1 MIHTELLNMNS
12 LESGVVFS
20 MYISKRNAT
29 YIVEEIS
36 KIIGEKIN
44 MMNAD
49 GIIIASSDINRI
61 GTFHAA
67 AKELIDHKLQEVIVK
82 NESEYEGALPGLNL
96 AINFQDEIVGVIG
109 VTGPYDEVAKYGQI
123 LKKMTEILLLDQ
135 YYKEQKD
142 IDKRIR
148 ERYLDEW
155 MFGEAKNITPMF
167 VQQGNALQIDITL
180 PRRIMA
186 VSFLTGEVQNE
197 DAQRMIDDA
206 EKMIMG
212 MMREDSNRHFLKSGV
227 ELLCAIPECS
237 DHEMIK
243 LAQHMKKDIES
254 KHPIKFFC
262 GIDAGSEGYTLIHS
276 SVIKAIKALKTSLR
290 SPQKSIRLYASVS
303 MEIFQSELTD
313 SIKREY
319 IFRIFKDCT
328 LEEINQWIGL
338 LNIFYEEEGSIA
350 ATANRM
356 FIHKNTLQYKL
367 NKIKERTGY
376 DPRSIRYSSLFYN
389 AIHFYQDVR
398 DKMFY

>member
-1 MIHTELLNMNS
+1 MD
-12 LESGVVFS
+12 
-20 MYISKRNAT
+20 ISKRNAT
-29 YIVEEIS
+29 YIVQEIS

-49 GIIIASSDINRI
+49 GVIIASSDANRI

-67 AKELIDHKLQEVIVK
+67 AKELIDRKLQEVIVK
-82 NESEYEGALPGLNL
+82 SESEYEGARPGLNL
-96 AINFQDEIVGVIG
+96 AINFQEEIVGVIG
-109 VTGPYDEVAKYGQI
+109 VTGPYHEVAKYGQI
-123 LKKMTEILLLDQ
+123 IKKMTEILLLDQ

-155 MFGEAKNITPMF
+155 MFGEAKNITPLF
-167 VQQGNALQIDITL
+167 VQQGKALQIDITL

-186 VSFLTGEVQNE
+186 ISFLTEDEQNE
-197 DAQRMIDDA
+197 KVQRMIDDA
-206 EKMIMG
+206 EKMIIDLV
-212 MMREDSNRHFLKSGV
+212 REDKNSCFLKSGM
-227 ELLCAIPECS
+227 ELLCAIPDCQDS
-237 DHEMIK
+237 DMIK
-243 LAQHMKKDIES
+243 LAGHMKKDVEA
-254 KHPIKFFC
+254 KHPIKFCC
-262 GIDAGSEGYTLIHS
+262 GIDASSEGYTLIHN

-290 SPQKSIRLYASVS
+290 SPQKGIRLYTSIS
-303 MEIFQSELTD
+303 MEIFQSELTG

-328 LEEINQWIGL
+328 LEEIDQWMGL
-338 LNIFYEEEGSIA
+338 LNIFYEEEGSIT

-398 DKMFY
+398 DKMIY

>member
-1 MIHTELLNMNS
+1 
-12 LESGVVFS
+12 

-29 YIVEEIS
+29 YIVQEIS

-49 GIIIASSDINRI
+49 GIIIASSDANRI

-67 AKELIDHKLQEVIVK
+67 AKELIDKKLQEIIVK
-82 NESEYEGALPGLNL
+82 SESEYEGARPGLNL
-96 AINFQDEIVGVIG
+96 AINFQDEIAGVIG
-109 VTGPYDEVAKYGQI
+109 VTGPYHEVEKYGQI
-123 LKKMTEILLLDQ
+123 IKKMTEILLLDQ

-142 IDKRIR
+142 IDKRIK

-155 MFGEAKNITPMF
+155 MFGEPKNITPVF
-167 VQQGNALQIDITL
+167 IQQGKAMQIDITI
-180 PRRIMA
+180 PRRILA
-186 VSFLTGEVQNE
+186 ISFLSEEIQNE
-197 DAQRMIDDA
+197 KAQRMIDDA
-206 EKMIMG
+206 EKIVVSVIL
-212 MMREDSNRHFLKSGV
+212 EDKNNYLLKNGV
-227 ELLCAIPECS
+227 ELLCAVS
-237 DHEMIK
+237 DCADYEMK
-243 LAQHMKKDIES
+243 RLAEHMKKEIES

-262 GIDAGSEGYTLIHS
+262 GIDAGSEGFAMIHS
-276 SVIKAIKALKTSLR
+276 CVIKASKALKTSLR
-290 SPQKSIRLYASVS
+290 SPQKSIRLYSSIS
-303 MEIFQSELTD
+303 MEIFQSELTS

-319 IFRIFKDCT
+319 IFRIFRDCT

-338 LNIFYEEEGSIA
+338 LNIFYEEEGSIT

-398 DKMFY
+398 DKMIY

>member
-1 MIHTELLNMNS
+1 MQ
-12 LESGVVFS
+12 
-20 MYISKRNAT
+20 ISKRNAT
-29 YIVEEIS
+29 YIVQEIS

-49 GIIIASSDINRI
+49 GIIIASSDANRI

-82 NESEYEGALPGLNL
+82 NESEYEGARPGLNL
-96 AINFQDEIVGVIG
+96 AINFQEEIVGVIG
-109 VTGPYDEVAKYGQI
+109 VTGPYNKVAKYGQI
-123 LKKMTEILLLDQ
+123 IKKMTEILLLDQ

-142 IDKRIR
+142 IDKRIK

-155 MFGEAKNITPMF
+155 MFGESKDITPLF
-167 VQQGNALQIDITL
+167 VQQGKTLQIDITL

-186 VSFLTGEVQNE
+186 ISFITGEQQNE
-197 DAQRMIDDA
+197 KAQRMIDDA
-206 EKMIMG
+206 EKMIIDLI
-212 MMREDSNRHFLKSGV
+212 REDRNSYFLKNGM
-227 ELLCAIPECS
+227 ELLCAVS
-237 DHEMIK
+237 DCPDSDMIK
-243 LAQHMKKDIES
+243 LAERMKKDAES
-254 KHPIKFFC
+254 KHSIKFCC
-262 GIDAGSEGYTLIHS
+262 GIDDGCEGYVLIHNS
-276 SVIKAIKALKTSLR
+276 IIKATKALRTSLR
-290 SPQKSIRLYASVS
+290 SPQKGIRLYASIS
-303 MEIFQSELTD
+303 MEIFQSELTG

-328 LEEINQWIGL
+328 LEEIDQWMRL
-338 LNIFYEEEGSIA
+338 LNIFYEEEGSIT

-398 DKMFY
+398 DKMVY

>member
-1 MIHTELLNMNS
+1 MQ
-12 LESGVVFS
+12 
-20 MYISKRNAT
+20 ISKRNAT
-29 YIVEEIS
+29 YIVQEIS

-49 GIIIASSDINRI
+49 GIIIASSDTNRI
-61 GTFHAA
+61 GSFHAA
-67 AKELIDHKLQEVIVK
+67 AKELIDCMLQEVIV
-82 NESEYEGALPGLNL
+82 NSESEYEGARPGLNL
-96 AINFQDEIVGVIG
+96 AINFQEKIVGVIG

-123 LKKMTEILLLDQ
+123 IKKMTEILLLDQ

-155 MFGEAKNITPMF
+155 MFGESKNITPVF
-167 VQQGNALQIDITL
+167 VQQGKTLQIDITF
-180 PRRIMA
+180 PRRILA
-186 VSFLTGEVQNE
+186 ISFITEEQQSE
-197 DAQRMIDDA
+197 KAQRMIDSA
-206 EKMIMG
+206 EKIVIDLI
-212 MMREDSNRHFLKSGV
+212 REDRNSYFIKNGT
-227 ELLCAIPECS
+227 ELLCAVTDCPDS
-237 DHEMIK
+237 DMAK
-243 LAQHMKKDIES
+243 LAEHMKRDVES
-254 KHPIKFFC
+254 KHPIKFCC
-262 GIDAGSEGYTLIHS
+262 GIDGGCEGYVLIHNS
-276 SVIKAIKALKTSLR
+276 IIKATKALKTSLR
-290 SPQKSIRLYASVS
+290 SPQKGIRFYSSIS
-303 MEIFQSELTD
+303 MEIFQSELSN

-328 LEEINQWIGL
+328 LEEIDQWMRL
-338 LNIFYEEEGSIA
+338 LNIFYEEEGSIT

-398 DKMFY
+398 DKIVY